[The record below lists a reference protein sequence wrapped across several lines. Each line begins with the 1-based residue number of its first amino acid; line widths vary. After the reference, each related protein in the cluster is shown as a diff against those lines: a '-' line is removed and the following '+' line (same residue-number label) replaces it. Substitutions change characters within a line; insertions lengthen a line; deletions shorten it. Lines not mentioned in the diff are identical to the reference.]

1 MKRMDTPPPRKYNQ
15 QRYWRYVFTP
25 MILII
30 IAFGIYILFTMPDTQ
45 SLSTSQVASRINL
58 MRKAGNANNAFSSVG
73 TAGSVAGNSV

>member
-1 MKRMDTPPPRKYNQ
+1 MDTPPPRKYNQ

-45 SLSTSQVASRINL
+45 SLSTSQVTSRIAAL
-58 MRKAGNANNAFSSVG
+58 RKSGNANNAFSNVG
-73 TAGSVAGNSV
+73 TAGSNNGGNSI

>member
-15 QRYWRYVFTP
+15 QRYWRYIFTP

-45 SLSTSQVASRINL
+45 SLSTSQVASRVNAL
-58 MRKAGNANNAFSSVG
+58 RKAGNTNAFSNVG
-73 TAGSVAGNSV
+73 TAGSNAGNSV